1 MSLILLVAIMS
12 GGLLKVNSKNIIL
25 YKFPLDK
32 IIKLIGT
39 NDKIKLHNYN
49 VKISTKR
56 LKLFKT
62 NQSCVVCKIVAD
74 HFKLEL
80 TPNAKSPHLNMYS
93 GDILMTK
100 DHIVPVSLGGKDSL
114 DNLQTM
120 CYRCN
125 RSKGNRIVSI
135 EKLITEIKN
144 EF

>member
-1 MSLILLVAIMS
+1 
-12 GGLLKVNSKNIIL
+12 
-25 YKFPLDK
+25 
-32 IIKLIGT
+32 
-39 NDKIKLHNYN
+39 
-49 VKISTKR
+49 
-56 LKLFKT
+56 
-62 NQSCVVCKIVAD
+62 
-74 HFKLEL
+74 
-80 TPNAKSPHLNMYS
+80 MYS